1 MPLSE
6 FQRSPSISWPIR
18 LENRKTAEK
27 QPTRLSKHVWSLKN
41 SDPPIQH
48 EVKWKLRARTGIYF
62 PGAKYC
68 DTCIT
73 EAMLI
78 LEADRK
84 TSLNLRT
91 EILSKCPHMR
101 KFSLHEKILL
111 PRKRKKKWWM
121 AKWNS
126 LLFFCLT
133 KMRSSFRELYFDY

>member
-1 MPLSE
+1 MPLGWRLWCWSLCL
-6 FQRSPSISWPIR
+6 PSRFIEPNRTMHYIGMTGR
-18 LENRKTAEK
+18 PFKERYTEHRGALGNRKTAEK

-41 SDPPIQH
+41 NDPPIHH

-78 LEADRK
+78 LEADRN

-91 EILSKCPHMR
+91 EILSKCKHMR
-101 KFSLHEKILL
+101 KFSLHDTILL
-111 PRKRKKKWWM
+111 PRKRKKK
-121 AKWNS
+121 
-126 LLFFCLT
+126 
-133 KMRSSFRELYFDY
+133 